1 MPNKLTAAIVLLG
14 AFAVCA
20 ALGQTPA
27 ASAFEVASV
36 KLAAPLNPADVA
48 AGKLHVGLTIDGARV
63 DIGFFSLADLIPVA
77 FRVKRYQVSGPDW
90 MAAQRFDIQAK
101 IPDGAS
107 PGQVPE
113 MLQALL
119 AERFRL
125 AMHRET
131 KDHPVYAL
139 VVGKNGPKLKDA
151 APDTDAPAQDNA
163 KSGVVIGS
171 GDRQARVSTDGK
183 GFVVTGGRLGGP
195 TRMTMG
201 PNGAMHL
208 EASKMTL
215 ASFVDVLSPFLDR
228 PVVDMTELKGNYQI
242 ALDLSMDDLRK
253 VARTAGVALPGQAPG
268 PESAGRPADAASD
281 PSGGSIFNSV
291 QQLGLKLEPRKAP
304 LEMIVIDHLEKTPTD
319 N

>member
-1 MPNKLTAAIVLLG
+1 MPYKLPAAIVVIS
-14 AFAVCA
+14 AFAACA
-20 ALGQTPA
+20 AFGQTPA
-27 ASAFEVASV
+27 APAFEVASV
-36 KLAAPLNPADVA
+36 KLASPLNPADVA
-48 AGKLHVGLTIDGARV
+48 AGKLHVGMTIDGARV

-90 MAAQRFDIQAK
+90 MAAQRFDIQAT

-107 PGQVPE
+107 AGQVPE

-119 AERFRL
+119 AERFKL

-139 VVGKNGPKLKDA
+139 VSGKNGSKLKEA
-151 APDTDAPAQDNA
+151 APDSAAPADDNA
-163 KSGVVIGS
+163 KAGVAIGS
-171 GDRQARVSTDGK
+171 GDRQARVSSDGK
-183 GFVVTGGRLGGP
+183 GLVVTGGRLGGAM
-195 TRMTMG
+195 RVTMG
-201 PNGAMHL
+201 PNGTMHL
-208 EASKMTL
+208 AASKITL

-242 ALDLSMDDLRK
+242 ALDLTMDDLRK
-253 VARTAGVALPGQAPG
+253 VARTAGVALPGQASG
-268 PESAGRPADAASD
+268 PDSAGRPADAASD

-304 LEMIVIDHLEKTPTD
+304 LEMIVIDHLEKNPTE